1 MHHFSQDNQ
10 IDINKLQVINN
21 KLNESSS
28 SASESLS
35 SGSSILVESP
45 FNSSLQQQANN
56 NHSNSKRSSFKQKLI
71 RINKRWSISKFNKA
85 EDESNNIV
93 NENAN
98 IKVSR
103 KMNILFFV

>member
-21 KLNESSS
+21 KLNESS
-28 SASESLS
+28 ASESSS

-45 FNSSLQQQANN
+45 FNSSLQQHANN
-56 NHSNSKRSSFKQKLI
+56 NHSYSKRSSFKQKLI

-85 EDESNNIV
+85 EDESNNII

-103 KMNILFFV
+103 KMKILFFV